1 MCCSLEQSKFGA
13 FYKLFKP
20 HQPSRLTGC
29 MSTPEVALTWAMA
42 DVAVPGIT
50 AFL

>member
-1 MCCSLEQSKFGA
+1 MCCSLEQSRFGA
-13 FYKLFKP
+13 FYELLKS
-20 HQPSRLTGC
+20 HQLSRLTGC
-29 MSTPEVALTWAMA
+29 MSAPEVTLTWAMA